1 MYLYATIQGT
11 RREGAEQEKEQ
22 IIPGEKE
29 REETEEEGNEGET
42 EEKLD
47 EGFRWVISVIKKVRY
62 KI

>member
-1 MYLYATIQGT
+1 MYLYAAIQGT

-42 EEKLD
+42 EEKFD
-47 EGFRWVISVIKKVRY
+47 EGFRSVICVFKKGLL
-62 KI
+62 